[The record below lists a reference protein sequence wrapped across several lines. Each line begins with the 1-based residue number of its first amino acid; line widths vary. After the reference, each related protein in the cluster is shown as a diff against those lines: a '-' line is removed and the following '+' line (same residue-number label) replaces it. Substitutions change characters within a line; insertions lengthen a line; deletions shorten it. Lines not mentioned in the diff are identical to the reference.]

1 MRVPTPFSEPLD
13 TYLVGGLIED
23 RSHLAHVVD
32 IESRVEHLA
41 LTSVLI
47 ACNQSG

>member
-1 MRVPTPFSEPLD
+1 MRMSTPLSEPLD

-23 RSHLAHVVD
+23 WSHLSHVVD
-32 IESRVEHLA
+32 IESRIEHLA

-47 ACNQSG
+47 ACNQLS